1 MRACRYGSTLYSLA
15 SDGRARLPQTFH
27 VVFLLQGDT
36 GIHLEVADSEIA
48 RSGVVWKDGRRPPKV
63 LSRGNTVQRNSLG
76 PSYWTTGTPWGSWGT
91 LGESSGVL
99 VDGDCVIGDD
109 LDSVRDDM
117 VDLHPEAALADVAG
131 RDVCASV
138 PRRAPRPAPDMDTS
152 DTDSD
157 MDTDNL

>member
-1 MRACRYGSTLYSLA
+1 M
-15 SDGRARLPQTFH
+15 
-27 VVFLLQGDT
+27 
-36 GIHLEVADSEIA
+36 
-48 RSGVVWKDGRRPPKV
+48 
-63 LSRGNTVQRNSLG
+63 
-76 PSYWTTGTPWGSWGT
+76 
-91 LGESSGVL
+91 L

-131 RDVCASV
+131 RDVRASV